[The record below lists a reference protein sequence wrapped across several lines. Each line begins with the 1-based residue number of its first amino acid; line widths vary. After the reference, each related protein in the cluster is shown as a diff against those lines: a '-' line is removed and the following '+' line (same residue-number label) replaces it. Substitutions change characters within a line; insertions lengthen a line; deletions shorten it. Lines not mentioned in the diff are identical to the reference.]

1 MIADGK
7 KRVFVTLDKRVIEAL
22 DVLARSRQVHR
33 STVIEDAV
41 VAHFQETRTSAG
53 FEEVRAMDAAL
64 ASAR

>member
-7 KRVFVTLDKRVIEAL
+7 RRVFVTLDKRVIEAL

-41 VAHFQETRTSAG
+41 AAHFELTRTSAG
-53 FEEVRAMDAAL
+53 FDEVRAMDAAL
-64 ASAR
+64 GTLV